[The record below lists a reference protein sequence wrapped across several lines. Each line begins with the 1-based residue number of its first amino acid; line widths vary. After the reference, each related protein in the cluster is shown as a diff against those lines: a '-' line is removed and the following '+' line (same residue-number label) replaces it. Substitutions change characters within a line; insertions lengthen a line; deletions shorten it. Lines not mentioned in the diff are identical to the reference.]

1 MCLLQFLTAIN
12 LIYHIYEA
20 YSSAEMSAFKPAGGG
35 FVRHATMWLDK
46 STGIAI
52 GYMHFKSFQVDDGIH
67 TRHLGGISGI
77 L

>member
-1 MCLLQFLTAIN
+1 MGTVTASIGVLFAFLSFNHLLN
-12 LIYHIYEA
+12 LPYFEA

-52 GYMHFKSFQVDDGIH
+52 GYVHSKYLSKC
-67 TRHLGGISGI
+67 
-77 L
+77 

>member
-1 MCLLQFLTAIN
+1 MGTVTASIGVLFSVLTTYQHK
-12 LIYHIYEA
+12 LPYFEA

-52 GYMHFKSFQVDDGIH
+52 GHVHSIP
-67 TRHLGGISGI
+67 I
-77 L
+77 